1 MQSRYN
7 DFKKTIRKKKDPE
20 AELPGSFLEKN
31 NLKVEIKHEFWG
43 EIFVFHRQYTM
54 K

>member
-1 MQSRYN
+1 MQSWYN

-31 NLKVEIKHEFWG
+31 NLKVEMDTQFSG
-43 EIFVFHRQYTM
+43 
-54 K
+54 